1 MEHFSIVEGRLSS
14 RYNHFAEF
22 NLTKVVATDTRLM
35 GVVALKLDWTHK
47 KEEGRQYYQVIHL
60 DFSEYGIDDYF
71 EFEVDPTD
79 EETSE
84 NNLEADFRW
93 TVLTSALGANI
104 EEIPIS
110 LAVALIEK
118 SYSISTK
125 SRFVIQGIDKEKPFR
140 SDAIERLRLMEE
152 ALINDKVVSKDF
164 CKEYSTDELIAAVSP
179 KSLKTYET
187 INYFIMRLVD
197 CDIEAASYL
206 SDIPSSK
213 LKASKLITPGIQTL
227 IKTEISG
234 QGQDEFRV
242 LITTLAEEEYYY
254 SSVLLTLDG
263 TNESINRRIKTLDVA
278 YFKALS
284 TFEAAMN
291 IMRTEYIT
299 VYDVDD
305 EALMGFDMTKFSK
318 FKDANIAQCHN
329 GWKLTKYK
337 SHNSHV
343 DKANYHISGDIYAC
357 LLFTVAGELV
367 LMSHEIVNAVACERD
382 IEDSIFRDYIHR
394 VGQYKTKAPIFQS
407 LIDSAGAIL
416 LDLTTFDDLK
426 PRDE

>member
-140 SDAIERLRLMEE
+140 SDAIERLRLM
-152 ALINDKVVSKDF
+152 
-164 CKEYSTDELIAAVSP
+164 
-179 KSLKTYET
+179 
-187 INYFIMRLVD
+187 
-197 CDIEAASYL
+197 
-206 SDIPSSK
+206 
-213 LKASKLITPGIQTL
+213 
-227 IKTEISG
+227 
-234 QGQDEFRV
+234 
-242 LITTLAEEEYYY
+242 
-254 SSVLLTLDG
+254 
-263 TNESINRRIKTLDVA
+263 
-278 YFKALS
+278 
-284 TFEAAMN
+284 
-291 IMRTEYIT
+291 
-299 VYDVDD
+299 
-305 EALMGFDMTKFSK
+305 
-318 FKDANIAQCHN
+318 
-329 GWKLTKYK
+329 
-337 SHNSHV
+337 
-343 DKANYHISGDIYAC
+343 
-357 LLFTVAGELV
+357 
-367 LMSHEIVNAVACERD
+367 
-382 IEDSIFRDYIHR
+382 
-394 VGQYKTKAPIFQS
+394 
-407 LIDSAGAIL
+407 
-416 LDLTTFDDLK
+416 
-426 PRDE
+426 